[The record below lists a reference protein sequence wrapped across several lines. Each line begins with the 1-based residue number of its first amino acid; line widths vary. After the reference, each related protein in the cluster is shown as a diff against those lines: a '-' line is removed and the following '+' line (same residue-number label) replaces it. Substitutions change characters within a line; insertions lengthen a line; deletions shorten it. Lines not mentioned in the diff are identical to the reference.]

1 MFDSSQNFILP
12 LKYLGGMDVTY
23 SNLKTDDWDFQ
34 VAKFIKKL
42 DAWICDSASSGARL
56 TLLDS
61 CLTGIPSYYM
71 SMHLLHKKVV
81 EKLDKY
87 RQRFLWARKKR
98 AYHMVKRGRVCR
110 SKSKGGFDVNN
121 L

>member
-61 CLTGIPSYYM
+61 CPTGIPSYYM
-71 SMHLLHKKVV
+71 SMHLLQKKVV
-81 EKLDKY
+81 EKSNKH
-87 RQRFLWARKKR
+87 RRRFFCARKRK
-98 AYHMVKRGRVCR
+98 
-110 SKSKGGFDVNN
+110 N
-121 L
+121 LSYGETGSSL